1 MSSIAF
7 HRGKTHENRTILLK
21 VMISDVTWGRV
32 LDFEIRQL
40 FLVLKQKITIIVWQL
55 FSSLHYAVKFIYHL
69 LQNITRNH
77 IKDLRSLFTIYS
89 LKSKRVWSL
98 YAYDES
104 FVFRD
109 STPRS
114 LDLSSQTFQVI
125 DLNSLQ
131 NLIQYCLN
139 DICCIGHTSDILE
152 ALC

>member
-1 MSSIAF
+1 M
-7 HRGKTHENRTILLK
+7 IL
-21 VMISDVTWGRV
+21 
-32 LDFEIRQL
+32 
-40 FLVLKQKITIIVWQL
+40 KIWNP
-55 FSSLHYAVKFIYHL
+55 SL
-69 LQNITRNH
+69 
-77 IKDLRSLFTIYS
+77 

-125 DLNSLQ
+125 DLNFLQ